1 MRGKTVVREAGVYAG
16 LLLGCFVFMAGCTT
30 TAPDPGLE
38 ATPQQK
44 GLFPGYYIQQMP
56 GGAMTELTIGPNM
69 EFEWE
74 QPLASR
80 KTKVARGT
88 LKITGTREA
97 RAGRVRLEWVSRNG
111 VTARSPY
118 GTSMETGG
126 SGGSSQGIVG
136 ADFSLRRQ

>member
-1 MRGKTVVREAGVYAG
+1 MRGKMVRKVGGYTG
-16 LLLGCFVFMAGCTT
+16 LLLGCALLIAGCAG
-30 TAPDPGLE
+30 APADPGLE

-44 GLFPGYYIQQMP
+44 GLFPVYYIQQMP
-56 GGAMTELTIGPNM
+56 GGAVTELTIGSDL

-97 RAGRVRLEWVSRNG
+97 RAGRIRLEWVSRNG

-136 ADFSLRRQ
+136 ADFNLRRQ

>member
-1 MRGKTVVREAGVYAG
+1 MKGKMVRKAGGYTG
-16 LLLGCFVFMAGCTT
+16 LLLGCALLIAGCAS
-30 TAPDPGLE
+30 APVDPGPE
-38 ATPQQK
+38 PTPQQR

-56 GGAMTELTIGPNM
+56 GGARAELTIGSDM
-69 EFEWE
+69 AFEWE

-97 RAGRVRLEWVSRNG
+97 RAGRIRLEWVSRNG

-136 ADFSLRRQ
+136 ADFNLRRQ